1 MALSVIGAGF
11 GRTGTLSIKMALEHL
26 GLGPCHHMVDVFAN
40 PEQLPHWQ
48 AAADGQ
54 PVDWDEVF
62 AGYTAATGWPSAH
75 YWRELADK
83 YPNSRILLSV
93 RPAEHWWKSFSN
105 TIGTMLEIRS
115 AVSNEYFRSATAMA
129 HKIIAEQTFGSAM
142 NDKTAALFALQKR
155 IDEVRHAIPSERL
168 LIFDVLDGWEPLCKF
183 LNLPVPDSDFPCRNS
198 KNEFLNAFGHISKSV
213 EMKKTIGARGN
224 TD

>member
-11 GRTGTLSIKMALEHL
+11 GRTGTLSIKIALEYL

-62 AGYTAATGWPSAH
+62 AGYAAAIGWPSTH
-75 YWRELADK
+75 YWRELANK

-93 RPAEHWWKSFSN
+93 RPADHWWKSFSN

-155 IDEVRHAIPSERL
+155 IDEVKQAIPGERL
-168 LIFDVLDGWEPLCKF
+168 LIFDVLDGWGPLCKF
-183 LNLPVPDSDFPCRNS
+183 LSLPIPDSDFPCSNS
-198 KNEFLNAFGHISKSV
+198 KNEFLKTFSHISKSV
-213 EMKKTIGARGN
+213 EMKKTIGAHGN